1 MTTETTHL
9 KKIPTAGDSDS
20 TDEKPFIWKR
30 SIYQPPFCI
39 VVGSLLAAL
48 LVLDTIGD
56 KSSGGQRLE
65 SSVAYETNN
74 AGELA
79 GADNVVIT
87 DESALTMD
95 IFGMSATSESEESVS
110 CGDKYKICKGF
121 GKGNCCDG
129 LQCTG
134 LGVGTCQYSGCVGK
148 GEKCLGFGKGNCCK
162 GGCYAVSV
170 IPGLGY
176 CD

>member
-30 SIYQPPFCI
+30 SIYQPPFFI

-74 AGELA
+74 AGELV

-95 IFGMSATSESEESVS
+95 IFGMSATSESEER
-110 CGDKYKICKGF
+110 
-121 GKGNCCDG
+121 
-129 LQCTG
+129 
-134 LGVGTCQYSGCVGK
+134 
-148 GEKCLGFGKGNCCK
+148 
-162 GGCYAVSV
+162 
-170 IPGLGY
+170 
-176 CD
+176 